1 MKYLS
6 NQNIQS
12 IEADKS
18 LALQEALLNNVEKK
32 ANKYN
37 LNKSILDDAEQE
49 WRKTTNSKIN
59 INSKLK
65 NKTKEHK
72 RKVKQ
77 TEDLLV
83 EAQLELKN

>member
-18 LALQEALLNNVEKK
+18 LALQEALLINVEKK

-37 LNKSILDDAEQE
+37 KNKSTLDETEHE
-49 WRKTTNSKIN
+49 WRKATNSKIN
-59 INSKLK
+59 ISSKLK
-65 NKTKEHK
+65 NKTNE
-72 RKVKQ
+72 
-77 TEDLLV
+77 
-83 EAQLELKN
+83 